1 MPSKKPDTPKK
12 EIPLGELLAELEAA
26 VRWFES
32 QESADVEAGLAKV
45 RRGAELVKELRER
58 LKRVENEFAEVTAAL
73 DEEDAA

>member
-1 MPSKKPDTPKK
+1 MPSKKTDPPQETP
-12 EIPLGELLAELEAA
+12 IGDLLAELEAA

-45 RRGAELVKELRER
+45 RRGAELVRELKER
-58 LKRVENEFAEVTAAL
+58 LRRVENEFAEVTASL